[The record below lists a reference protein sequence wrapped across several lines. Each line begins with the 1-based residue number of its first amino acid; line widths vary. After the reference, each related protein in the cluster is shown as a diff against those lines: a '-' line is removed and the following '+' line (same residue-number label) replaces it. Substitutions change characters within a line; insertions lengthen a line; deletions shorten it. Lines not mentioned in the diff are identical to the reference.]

1 MGLLTIIMLIG
12 RTTDMFASVLVICA
26 CVIGVVFVFGII

>member
-1 MGLLTIIMLIG
+1 MDPLITIMLIG

-26 CVIGVVFVFGII
+26 CIIGVVVVFGII